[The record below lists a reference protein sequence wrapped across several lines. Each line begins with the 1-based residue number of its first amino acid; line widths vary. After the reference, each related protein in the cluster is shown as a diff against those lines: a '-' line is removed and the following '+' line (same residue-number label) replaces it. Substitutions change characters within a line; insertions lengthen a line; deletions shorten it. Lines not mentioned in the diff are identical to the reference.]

1 MKIILFG
8 STGMLGNYVK
18 SLLSHNFEVVCI
30 LRNDFDVESG
40 DWNKLYDIL
49 KYLDIDDIIINCA
62 GAIPQKECPI
72 RKYICLNTLF
82 PNKILEFSKNKFIHI
97 TTDCVFSGKKGNYN
111 ELDIHD
117 AEDIYGIS
125 KSLGEPSDAC
135 IIRTSIIGE
144 ELYGKKSL
152 IEWLKSCKNGI
163 IEGYD
168 KFYWNGI
175 TCLEVAKIIE
185 NIIHNNSYWKGVQ
198 HFYSNYV
205 VTKYELCSIINLVYN
220 LNITIN
226 KNVDVE
232 KNMCLTSKYT
242 NPSRN
247 IKELIQEQFHYIL

>member
-18 SLLSHNFEVVCI
+18 SWLSRKFEVVCM
-30 LRNDFDVESG
+30 LRKDFDIETG
-40 DWNKLYDIL
+40 DWNKLHDIL
-49 KYLDIDDIIINCA
+49 KFLDIDDIIINCA

-82 PNKILEFSKNKFIHI
+82 PNKISEFSKNKFIHI
-97 TTDCVFSGKKGNYN
+97 STDCVFSGKKGNYN
-111 ELDIHD
+111 EFDLHD

-144 ELYGKKSL
+144 ELHGKKSL

-185 NIIHNNSYWKGVQ
+185 NIINNNSYWKGVR
-198 HFYSNYV
+198 HFYSNTI
-205 VTKYELCSIINLVYN
+205 VTKCELCSIINEIYQLH
-220 LNITIN
+220 ISIN

-232 KNMCLTSKYT
+232 KNMCLTSKT
-242 NPSRN
+242 TTQLKH
-247 IKELIQEQFHYIL
+247 IKELIQEQFNYTI